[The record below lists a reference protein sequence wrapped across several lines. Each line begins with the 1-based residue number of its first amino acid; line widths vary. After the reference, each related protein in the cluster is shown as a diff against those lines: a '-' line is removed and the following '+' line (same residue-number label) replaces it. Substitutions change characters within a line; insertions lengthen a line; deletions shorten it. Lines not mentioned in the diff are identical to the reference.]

1 MRRYRKQEHI
11 ENYLR
16 STFVG
21 NTLLDDVFLY
31 NNSLPE
37 IDFYEI
43 DTSIKFLNR
52 NVNFPLMIN
61 AMTGGTDLSGDI
73 NRDLAKVA
81 KEFNI
86 PMAVGSETIAFE
98 DEEALK
104 SFEVVREII
113 DTGIVIANV
122 NGHASVEDAK
132 RAVEIVAAD
141 GIQIHLNPAQEL
153 AMSEGDRSFK
163 NILSNIER
171 IVSEINVP
179 VIVKEVGFGLSKDVV
194 EKLYN
199 VGVRNVDIS
208 GHGGTNFF
216 EVENL
221 RNPNQDLSEMF
232 SWGIPT
238 ALALIEARSLG
249 HEDLNIISSGGI
261 KNAMDIAKSI
271 VLGASMVGISGEILT
286 YLVHGGYEYTMQYI
300 ANLVYKT
307 KMIMLLQG
315 ASSIAELQNAN
326 YKLTGKLRD
335 LAL

>member
-98 DEEALK
+98 DAEALK
-104 SFEVVREII
+104 SFEVVREVIN
-113 DTGIVIANV
+113 DGIVIANV

-315 ASSIAELQNAN
+315 ASSIAELQKVD

>member
-1 MRRYRKQEHI
+1 
-11 ENYLR
+11 
-16 STFVG
+16 
-21 NTLLDDVFLY
+21 
-31 NNSLPE
+31 
-37 IDFYEI
+37 
-43 DTSIKFLNR
+43 
-52 NVNFPLMIN
+52 
-61 AMTGGTDLSGDI
+61 
-73 NRDLAKVA
+73 
-81 KEFNI
+81 
-86 PMAVGSETIAFE
+86 
-98 DEEALK
+98 
-104 SFEVVREII
+104 
-113 DTGIVIANV
+113 
-122 NGHASVEDAK
+122 
-132 RAVEIVAAD
+132 
-141 GIQIHLNPAQEL
+141 
-153 AMSEGDRSFK
+153 MSEGDRSFK
-163 NILSNIER
+163 NILSNVER
-171 IVSEINVP
+171 IVREINVP

-300 ANLVYKT
+300 ANLIYKT

>member
-1 MRRYRKQEHI
+1 MRKYRKQEHI

-16 STFVG
+16 ATFVG

-37 IDFYEI
+37 IDFNEI
-43 DTSIKFLNR
+43 DTSTQFLNH

-61 AMTGGTDLSGDI
+61 AMTGGSDLSEDI

-98 DEEALK
+98 DGDALK

-122 NGHASVEDAK
+122 NGHASVEGAK

-163 NILSNIER
+163 NILSNVER
-171 IVSEINVP
+171 IVREINVP

-216 EVENL
+216 EVENM

-300 ANLVYKT
+300 ANLIYKT